1 MTVQQCN
8 CYETTTLPTWE
19 TNEAELS
26 ESDKQE
32 NAAEDRSDNSLLFFA
47 VQFCKG
53 KIHPNGEL
61 LLRCQVWILDKKIWQ
76 SRRSVFYF
84 GVCVG
89 RGAIDSKVHTEIV
102 LK

>member
-32 NAAEDRSDNSLLFFA
+32 NAAEDRSDNSLLLFLLSSFVKEKSTQMVSFFYGA
-47 VQFCKG
+47 KFGFLTRKSGRAEGVYS
-53 KIHPNGEL
+53 
-61 LLRCQVWILDKKIWQ
+61 ILV
-76 SRRSVFYF
+76 SV
-84 GVCVG
+84 
-89 RGAIDSKVHTEIV
+89 
-102 LK
+102 